1 MRNGGFSVLLV
12 LAVALSACGGSS
24 TYSEPTSLEDAI
36 AMQEDIDAAAESFP
50 GVCDPLATF
59 AAAKPE
65 LPPVTQ
71 CEIQDPGPSMGGRQL
86 IIQFDDQSE
95 NAVAE
100 NLATD
105 DYIFYPV
112 DAVAQ
117 HLKLVRDEI
126 DGLDTFIIA
135 FRDECQTVFDIPG
148 PLMRQF
154 VDGQMTRAAL
164 LEQSNL
170 SSLTYC

>member
-1 MRNGGFSVLLV
+1 MLLA
-12 LAVALSACGGSS
+12 LALGLSGYGGSTS
-24 TYSEPTSLEDAI
+24 YSEPTSLEDAL
-36 AMQEDIDAAAESFP
+36 AMQEDFDAAAESFAV
-50 GVCDPLATF
+50 VCDPLATF

-86 IIQFDDQSE
+86 IVQFDDQIE

-100 NLATD
+100 NLTTD

-117 HLKLVRDEI
+117 HLKLVRDDIE
-126 DGLDTFIIA
+126 GLDTFIIA
-135 FRDECQTVFDIPG
+135 FRDKCQTVYDIPG

-154 VDGQMTRAAL
+154 IDGQMTRAAL